1 MTMRKESRS
10 LVGIFLLFFILYF
23 VISALGYGPKS
34 RLFPLTIGIPTA
46 LLAALSLIS
55 IWRPNVLT
63 WANVRFGGSSS
74 PEDLPAPD
82 GQEETPSA
90 KSFLRMTAWLFFSA
104 LAIGLVGF
112 RIAVP
117 LYILLFS
124 RFEGGA
130 KWTASIL
137 VAAVT
142 LAFILGYFDLFMQFS
157 MFKGVL
163 FGDQLP
169 LF

>member
-23 VISALGYGPKS
+23 VISSLGYGPKS
-34 RLFPLTIGIPTA
+34 RLFPLTIGVPSLI
-46 LLAALSLIS
+46 LAALSLLS

-63 WANVRFGGSSS
+63 WANVQFGGSSA
-74 PEDLPAPD
+74 PEDLPPPD
-82 GQEETPSA
+82 GQEESPSA
-90 KSFLRMTAWLFFSA
+90 RSFFRMTAWLFLAA

-117 LYILLFS
+117 LYVLLFS
-124 RFEGGA
+124 RCEGGA
-130 KWTASIL
+130 KWTPSIL
-137 VAAVT
+137 VAAFT
-142 LAFILGYFDLFMQFS
+142 WAFILGYFDLFMQFS